1 MTSIKRFFYK
11 QNLKLHFLV
20 IFLVYFSFFFFR
32 GRIGGDDL
40 QSFNVA
46 LNFFYSDLS
55 FFEFF
60 LIEKENLFVLMHR
73 KVWLLQDFLIIK
85 FLSFFNIFF
94 NFNLIFWS
102 KYFAGFIITFYTV
115 LSFYLLII
123 LIKKTKTDYY
133 DFYTTFFIVFSI
145 FFGSGLVSFFSG
157 QYIESLAFLL
167 FLLKCKYKNYSKNF
181 FIDIILI
188 NIKPYYLIIIL
199 GFEISRRINLIKFYS
214 FKNFF
219 PFIYISIL
227 TFVFFLPNLFL
238 GEQFTKLQMST
249 NMNYNLDFIIFNLF
263 LFFFS
268 PGQGIIFTW
277 TVLLIIVLLGY
288 DKKSTLIKIFFASIF
303 IIFLCTFAHWNGFSP
318 GNRYLLSILPIF
330 IEEIKNC
337 KNYFMFSKEKPN
349 LKKLLLYLLSILTFL
364 NLPTIEDRNTSL
376 HEYERNSAFKFLD
389 KNYVNPDI
397 DDADIFFLPLDKID
411 FHNSIFSTKVLI
423 NKIIKKENFKIAG
436 RDVNLN
442 AIYPMTSIA
451 RLIYIQKNDLAY
463 VSDDFLKKIDKF
475 SEILIAIYLITLFS
489 IIFSYLFSIN
499 SIIKKN

>member
-1 MTSIKRFFYK
+1 MNLIQRIFYN
-11 QNLKLHFLV
+11 QNVKIPFLV
-20 IFLVYFSFFFFR
+20 IFLFYFSFFFFR

-46 LNFFYSDLS
+46 FNFLNSDLS

-60 LIEKENLFVLMHR
+60 SIDQENSFVLIHR
-73 KVWLLQDFLIIK
+73 KIWLLQDFLIIK
-85 FLSFFNIFF
+85 FLSFFNIFL

-102 KYFAGFIITFYTV
+102 KYFAGFIVTFYTV

-123 LIKKTKTDYY
+123 FIKKTKTDYY
-133 DFYTTFFIVFSI
+133 DFYITFFIVFSI

-167 FLLKCKYKNYSKNF
+167 FLIKYKYKNYSKNF
-181 FIDIILI
+181 FLDIMLI
-188 NIKPYYLIIIL
+188 NIKPYYLLIIL
-199 GFEISRRINLIKFYS
+199 GFEISRRINFEKFYN

-227 TFVFFLPNLFL
+227 TFIFFLPNLFL
-238 GEQFTKLQMST
+238 GHQFTKLVMGF
-249 NMNYNLDFIIFNLF
+249 NINLNLDFILFNLF

-277 TVLLIIVLLGY
+277 TVLIIIILLGY
-288 DKKSTLIKIFFASIF
+288 NEKRTLIKIFFVGIF
-303 IIFLCTFAHWNGFSP
+303 IIFLCTFSYWNGFSP

-330 IEEIKNC
+330 TEEFKNC
-337 KNYFMFSKEKPN
+337 KNYFKLSKKKPN
-349 LKKLLLYLLSILTFL
+349 IKIISLYLLSILTFL
-364 NLPTIEDRNTSL
+364 NLPTIEYRNTSL
-376 HEYERNSAFKFLD
+376 HEYEKNSALKFLD

-397 DDADIFFLPLDKID
+397 DDTNIFFLPLDKID

-442 AIYPMTSIA
+442 AIYPMTSIG
-451 RLIYIQKNDLAY
+451 RLIYIQKNNLGYLTDDL
-463 VSDDFLKKIDKF
+463 LKKIEKF

-499 SIIKKN
+499 YIIKKN